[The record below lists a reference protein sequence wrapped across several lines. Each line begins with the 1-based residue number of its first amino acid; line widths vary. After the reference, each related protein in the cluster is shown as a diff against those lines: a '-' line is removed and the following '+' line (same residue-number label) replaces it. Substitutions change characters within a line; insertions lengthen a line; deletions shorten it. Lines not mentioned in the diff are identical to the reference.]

1 MDITVYITVGFTPL
15 TPDVVLTWKDV
26 GGDPYVEG
34 STVDSVT
41 PGWAV
46 TCGEGMMAED
56 GHEPRHRAEHEARG
70 RHDSQNQRSNIWNCK
85 LKYSKQCFLLLR
97 NRSLDGDQ
105 TIKRTKQRIIIWWS
119 YNTVNACLKQPFDN
133 FINKTKRL
141 ISIVKCK
148 LTFMIRIFL
157 LPSPGKISII
167 KRLSY
172 AEQANSILPIDKP
185 RVCEHYR

>member
-34 STVDSVT
+34 SAVDSVT

-56 GHEPRHRAEHEARG
+56 GHDSRHRAEHEARG

-85 LKYSKQCFLLLR
+85 LKYSNQCFLLLR

-119 YNTVNACLKQPFDN
+119 N
-133 FINKTKRL
+133 
-141 ISIVKCK
+141 
-148 LTFMIRIFL
+148 
-157 LPSPGKISII
+157 
-167 KRLSY
+167 
-172 AEQANSILPIDKP
+172 
-185 RVCEHYR
+185 